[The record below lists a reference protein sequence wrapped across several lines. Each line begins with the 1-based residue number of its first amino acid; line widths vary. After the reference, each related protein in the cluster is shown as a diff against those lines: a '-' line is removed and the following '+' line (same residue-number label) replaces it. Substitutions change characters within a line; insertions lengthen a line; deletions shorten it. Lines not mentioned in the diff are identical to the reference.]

1 MCSNL
6 IDVFIFGVPQISSKS
21 SVKLNCFPP
30 NLFPEPIFKS
40 FGLTGMKI
48 LHKMSL
54 LDTFVHVCSS
64 TLIQKHMRTP
74 LNLSI
79 ACVVHESDLYSGS
92 QRMLLAQ
99 IQMIKTKRESQNFP
113 AGAWVIYCDTLQS
126 NAFRLPLFYQLL
138 FLDHIEKRGI
148 HAEAT
153 LF

>member
-6 IDVFIFGVPQISSKS
+6 IDVFIFGVPSISSKS

-30 NLFPEPIFKS
+30 TLFPEPIFKS
-40 FGLTGMKI
+40 FGLTGMKK

-54 LDTFVHVCSS
+54 LDTFVHVL

-79 ACVVHESDLYSGS
+79 ARVVHESNLYSES
-92 QRMLLAQ
+92 YRMLLAQ
-99 IQMIKTKRESQNFP
+99 IQMIKTKRESQNLP

-126 NAFRLPLFYQLL
+126 NVFRLPLFYQLL